1 MAHILAVDDQQTIR
15 TMIEAILTGAGH
27 QVITANDGVEAME
40 QLRTHQFDMVITDIN
55 MPNMSG
61 LSLIPKIRRLPAHQY
76 VPILMLTTESSSYKK
91 EKAKNSGA
99 SGWLTKPFDPTR
111 LLTAVEKLI
120 KK

>member
-1 MAHILAVDDQQTIR
+1 
-15 TMIEAILTGAGH
+15 MIEAILTGAGH
-27 QVITANDGVEAME
+27 QVITTNDGVEAME

-91 EKAKNSGA
+91 RKLK
-99 SGWLTKPFDPTR
+99 
-111 LLTAVEKLI
+111 TAEPMAT
-120 KK
+120 